1 LSVKKSDLIKDLAN
15 NYPNFLKK
23 DLAKLIDIVI
33 DNIKN
38 SLKNGERVELRD
50 TFMFEAKKYKSK
62 YARNPKTNE
71 KLLIPEKKIVRF
83 KISKK
88 WQKLINEKK

>member
-1 LSVKKSDLIKDLAN
+1 MSVKKSDLIKDLAN

-38 SLKNGERVELRD
+38 SLKNGERIELRD
-50 TFMFEAKKYKSK
+50 TFMFVAKKYKSK

>member
-1 LSVKKSDLIKDLAN
+1 MSVKKSDLIKDLAN

-38 SLKNGERVELRD
+38 SLKNGERIELGD
-50 TFMFEAKKYKSK
+50 TFMFVAKKYKSK

>member
-1 LSVKKSDLIKDLAN
+1 MSVKKSDLIKDLAN